1 MRVHEVNASTAIDGQ
16 ESSCAKIEIRRRRV
30 RREGIGGGRGTE
42 RVRKIGRLTIL
53 IKSGKVQ
60 THTGKERRLAVE
72 LQIVFGF
79 EDIVEHSESAAD
91 ASLAIAA
98 RVPRETRAWRPVAP
112 GRKIRTHGRAGIS
125 GKYHSG
131 RGAGK
136 DRGLEAGNDREGAA
150 FGVFFR
156 GVV

>member
-16 ESSCAKIEIRRRRV
+16 KSGCAKIEIRRRRV
-30 RREGIGGGRGTE
+30 RREGIGSARGTE

-53 IKSGKVQ
+53 IKGGKGQ
-60 THTGKERRLAVE
+60 TYTGKERRLAVE

-91 ASLAIAA
+91 AGFGIAA
-98 RVPRETRAWRPVAP
+98 RVPRETHARRPVCP
-112 GRKIRTHGRAGIS
+112 VRKIRSHGRACIS

-136 DRGLEAGNDREGAA
+136 DRGLEAGNEREGAA
-150 FGVFFR
+150 F
-156 GVV
+156 